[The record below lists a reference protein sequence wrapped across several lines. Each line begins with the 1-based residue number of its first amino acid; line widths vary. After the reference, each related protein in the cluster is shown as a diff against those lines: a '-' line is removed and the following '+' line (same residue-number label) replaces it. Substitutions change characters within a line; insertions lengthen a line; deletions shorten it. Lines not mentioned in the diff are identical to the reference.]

1 MPIRT
6 TDNIYLCGVKSN
18 LPPLTSTCS
27 VVRQFYK
34 TNITGK
40 DKKRKVTCSFITALV
55 PFAERWIYIYDLK
68 INKVSSDT
76 KFDSLP
82 YNPFKGRLSKIYFE
96 FEYTRKNR
104 NGMQESRIGRG
115 EGYLTALYEYQNEKL
130 ELVSVV
136 NYQLKTH

>member
-40 DKKRKVTCSFITALV
+40 DKKRKVTGSFITALV
-55 PFAERWIYIYDLK
+55 PFAERWIYIY
-68 INKVSSDT
+68 
-76 KFDSLP
+76 
-82 YNPFKGRLSKIYFE
+82 
-96 FEYTRKNR
+96 
-104 NGMQESRIGRG
+104 
-115 EGYLTALYEYQNEKL
+115 EKL
-130 ELVSVV
+130 IGLDGLPIFRVYQINNSQKQPAYAEQNIVDRLVERVDRLEKQIGGMNHEPDADNGNV
-136 NYQLKTH
+136 TEQR